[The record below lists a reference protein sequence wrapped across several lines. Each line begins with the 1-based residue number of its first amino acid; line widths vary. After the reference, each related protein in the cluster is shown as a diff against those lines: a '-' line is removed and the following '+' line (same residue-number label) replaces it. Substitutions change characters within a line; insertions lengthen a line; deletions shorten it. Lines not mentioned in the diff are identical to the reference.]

1 MTGLIPTKYKIMSWT
16 IIKNEDDYLKALKR
30 LEEIFD
36 SKNGDSTF
44 NEAELLVMLI
54 ENYETETEPIF
65 PEPDPIEVLKYKMEQ
80 KNLRNKDLAKI
91 IGGKSKAS
99 EILNKK
105 RRLTLSMIRK
115 INKTLG
121 ISAETLIKEYEL
133 AN

>member
-1 MTGLIPTKYKIMSWT
+1 MSWT
-16 IIKNEDDYLKALKR
+16 IIKNKEDYLKAIER

-36 SKNGDSTF
+36 SKKGESTF
-44 NEAELLVMLI
+44 DEADLLVMLI
-54 ENYETETEPIF
+54 EKYETETEPAF
-65 PEPDPIEVLKYKMEQ
+65 PEPDPIEVIKFKMEQ
-80 KNLRNKDLAKI
+80 KNFRNKDLAEI

-115 INKTLG
+115 INKVLG
-121 ISAETLIKEYEL
+121 IPAETLIKEYEL

>member
-1 MTGLIPTKYKIMSWT
+1 MNWA
-16 IIKNEDDYLKALKR
+16 IIKNKEDYLKAMKR

-36 SKNGDSTF
+36 SKKGYPTF
-44 NEAELLVMLI
+44 DEAELLVVLI
-54 ENYETETEPIF
+54 EKYETETEPAF
-65 PEPDPIEVLKYKMEQ
+65 PDPDPIEVLKFKMEQ
-80 KNLRNKDLAKI
+80 KNFRNKDLAKI

-115 INKTLG
+115 INKALG
-121 ISAETLIKEYEL
+121 IPAETLIREYDL

>member
-1 MTGLIPTKYKIMSWT
+1 MSWT
-16 IIKNEDDYLKALKR
+16 IIKNEDYHLKALER
-30 LEEIFD
+30 LEKIFD
-36 SKNGDSTF
+36 SKKGDSTF

-54 ENYETETEPIF
+54 ENYEIETEPIF

-80 KNLRNKDLAKI
+80 KNFRNKDLAQI

-115 INKTLG
+115 INKALG
-121 ISAETLIKEYEL
+121 ISAETLIQEYEL